1 MNDKEI
7 VQLYWERNEQAISE
21 SSEKYGNYCS
31 KIAKNILAD
40 SEDVKECVNDT
51 WLRAWDSIPPQK
63 PNLLSVF
70 LGKITRN
77 LSLDRYRMIHRE
89 KRGGHN
95 IDLILEELE
104 ECVSGTDTPED
115 ELLKNEL
122 KDAIKSFLGSLPK
135 EKRYLFICRYWNADS
150 VSDIAE
156 RFQMSENN
164 VSVSL
169 NRIRKALRIYLTER
183 GYNL

>member
-1 MNDKEI
+1 M
-7 VQLYWERNEQAISE
+7 
-21 SSEKYGNYCS
+21 
-31 KIAKNILAD
+31 
-40 SEDVKECVNDT
+40 
-51 WLRAWDSIPPQK
+51 
-63 PNLLSVF
+63 
-70 LGKITRN
+70 
-77 LSLDRYRMIHRE
+77 
-89 KRGGHN
+89 
-95 IDLILEELE
+95 LEELE